1 MPARRGCVRGAE
13 CVIFADDL
21 VDPDGLLNQSFTVKG
36 INEIRAFTQQA
47 FPLLQEIQQSVI

>member
-1 MPARRGCVRGAE
+1 M
-13 CVIFADDL
+13 IFADDL